1 MARTWKTPRGDEWW
15 YEAGSV
21 RAEAGFGGGTASI
34 DKIEVRGSAIRPADL
49 HRLLCSALNDFDGA
63 SVVLDVG
70 APGAKAALESL
81 EGEGLVRTKPIEAP
95 YSKQVRV
102 LSVQSTGTSQ

>member
-1 MARTWKTPRGDEWW
+1 MAMTWKSHRGDEWW

-34 DKIEVRGSAIRPADL
+34 DKVEVRGGAIQPADL
-49 HRLLCSALNDFDGA
+49 HRLLCSAIENFEEA
-63 SVVLDVG
+63 AVVLDVG
-70 APGAKAALESL
+70 APGLKATLASL
-81 EGEGLVRTKPIEAP
+81 EAEGLVRTKPIEAP

-102 LSVQSTGTSQ
+102 LSVQPTGASQ